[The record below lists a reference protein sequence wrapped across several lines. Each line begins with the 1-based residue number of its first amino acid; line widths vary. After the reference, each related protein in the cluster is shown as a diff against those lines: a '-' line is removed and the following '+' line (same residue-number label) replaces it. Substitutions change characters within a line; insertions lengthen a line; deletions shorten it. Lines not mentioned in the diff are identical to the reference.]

1 MNPEAV
7 SVMQRVKVLHAVED
21 LKVGGMERV
30 IASIVTELNPAKY
43 AVHVLCL
50 NKGGAV
56 ADELIRQR
64 VPVTILGLD
73 NYHRPGQILALCR
86 WLRGGNYHVLHAH
99 GYFASVF
106 ARIAGILVGLPH
118 IITHVHS
125 AYIDYQKKHLFMEKT
140 LSLWTDRIICVSR
153 AVQKWVVEAEKI
165 KIRKTTVIYNGV
177 KPMTGAAPDAGHSV
191 ALRQELEIPERD
203 TVFAVIAS
211 LTPNKGHH
219 VLLESF
225 RTLLR
230 DHPDATLLVVGDG
243 PLRAELEAR
252 ARQLMIDQKVIFTG
266 MRTDIHELLSISDVC
281 LLPSLFREGLGMA
294 LIEAM
299 EAGLPVIGTDIGG
312 IPEVI
317 NNGENGFLVPPG
329 KPEALAHAMMS
340 FAKDKELRIRMGRRS
355 RQLYEEMFTLSNMI
369 RQIET
374 LYDRL
379 SENKHHAVK
388 S

>member
-1 MNPEAV
+1 
-7 SVMQRVKVLHAVED
+7 
-21 LKVGGMERV
+21 
-30 IASIVTELNPAKY
+30 
-43 AVHVLCL
+43 
-50 NKGGAV
+50 
-56 ADELIRQR
+56 
-64 VPVTILGLD
+64 
-73 NYHRPGQILALCR
+73 
-86 WLRGGNYHVLHAH
+86 
-99 GYFASVF
+99 
-106 ARIAGILVGLPH
+106 
-118 IITHVHS
+118 
-125 AYIDYQKKHLFMEKT
+125 MEKT

-165 KIRKTTVIYNGV
+165 KIPKTTVIYNGV
-177 KPMTGAAPDAGHSV
+177 KPMTGATPDAGHSI
-191 ALRQELEIPERD
+191 ALRQEFEIPGHD
-203 TVFAVIAS
+203 TVFTVIAS

-243 PLRAELEAR
+243 LLRAELEAK
-252 ARQLMIDQKVIFTG
+252 ARQLMIDPKVIFTG
-266 MRTDIHELLSISDVC
+266 MRTDVHELLSISDVC

-299 EAGLPVIGTDIGG
+299 AAGLPVIGTDIGG

-329 KPEALAHAMMS
+329 KPKALAHAMMS

-355 RQLYEEMFTLSNMI
+355 RQIYDEKFTLSDMI
-369 RQIET
+369 QQIET

-379 SENKHHAVK
+379 PANKLHAVK